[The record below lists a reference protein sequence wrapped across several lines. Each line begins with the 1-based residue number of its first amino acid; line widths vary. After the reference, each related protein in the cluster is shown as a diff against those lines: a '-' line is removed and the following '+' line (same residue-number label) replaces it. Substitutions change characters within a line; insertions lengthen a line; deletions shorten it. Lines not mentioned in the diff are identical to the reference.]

1 MGHAIV
7 AHFVCPGCQGENT
20 ERDTLTG
27 RCLACVSEMSTRQI
41 NRIAREQDESA
52 KWPVR
57 GKFDVTE
64 RAIRRLRERRRQNGS
79 PADGLEYAF
88 ALDEEISRVVNDPR
102 NQ

>member
-7 AHFVCPGCQGENT
+7 SHFICPGCGQENT

-41 NRIAREQDESA
+41 NRLAREQDESH
-52 KWPVR
+52 KWPIQGR
-57 GKFDVTE
+57 FNATE
-64 RAIRRLRERRRQNGS
+64 RAIRRLREQRRQSGS
-79 PADGLEYAF
+79 PADGLEYAH
-88 ALDEEISRVVNDPR
+88 ALEEEISRIVNDPR